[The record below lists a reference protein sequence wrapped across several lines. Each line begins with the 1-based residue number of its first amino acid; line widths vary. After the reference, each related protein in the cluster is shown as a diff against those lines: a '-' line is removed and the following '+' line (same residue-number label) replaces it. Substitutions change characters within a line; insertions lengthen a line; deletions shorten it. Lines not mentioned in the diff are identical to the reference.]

1 MLFFF
6 FFLMGAAPLPLRLR
20 SSPASQP
27 RATSPAYS
35 VAQPGAGPLPPAGTC
50 EAPRLSAAPGVLRRS
65 EDQQISTHG
74 RPGERWRE
82 GRAGWEG
89 PGCNPAMFFIFHV
102 FLKTCGCLQYFSVP
116 LRFFYIESYTQ
127 HSSNISQ
134 LRESFSYILMFL
146 DTFFSC
152 YSELNV
158 FFFVSFLFE
167 LLLLWSGFL
176 EQ

>member
-1 MLFFF
+1 MSYLFDSFFTFLLNFLSFLFTNRCSFFWELIPYHYAF

-102 FLKTCGCLQYFSVP
+102 FLKTCGCL
-116 LRFFYIESYTQ
+116 
-127 HSSNISQ
+127 
-134 LRESFSYILMFL
+134 
-146 DTFFSC
+146 
-152 YSELNV
+152 
-158 FFFVSFLFE
+158 
-167 LLLLWSGFL
+167 
-176 EQ
+176 